1 MIYQVSATDADA
13 KNTPNSR
20 ITYSINRK
28 QSDSKRT
35 FSIEPTTGLIVLS
48 RKLNFEQARVHEIV
62 VVARDGGE
70 VKKFHVE
77 YNYAIFFCIIY
88 TFLLESFNLFFT
100 NRYRKRQVRL
110 LLFA

>member
-1 MIYQVSATDADA
+1 MLILFLFCLKYQVSATDADA
-13 KNTPNSR
+13 RNTPNSR

-28 QSDSKRT
+28 QSDSNRT

-70 VKKFHVE
+70 VKMFLVE
-77 YNYAIFFCIIY
+77 YNYEISHI
-88 TFLLESFNLFFT
+88 
-100 NRYRKRQVRL
+100 
-110 LLFA
+110 